1 MPEDPGKYDELSRI
15 LFRQRVKTW
24 SIFLASVL
32 PIAVLLGIFVLPE
45 QVVGD
50 PEKARVI
57 STAMQA
63 SDEAPRRL
71 INIELTDGTL
81 AVITARPLIAPA
93 EGETLCVV
101 RVRQPVVGRIS
112 FRLARPGACEVP

>member
-1 MPEDPGKYDELSRI
+1 MPEDPRKYDELSRI
-15 LFRQRVKTW
+15 LFRQRIKTW
-24 SIFLASVL
+24 GIFLAIVL
-32 PIAVLLGIFVLPE
+32 PIAALLGIFVLPE

-63 SDEAPRRL
+63 SDDAPRRL
-71 INIELTDGTL
+71 INIELGDGTR
-81 AVITARPLIAPA
+81 AVISARPLIAPVV
-93 EGETLCVV
+93 GDMLCVV

-112 FRLARPGACEVP
+112 FRLSAPGACEDL